1 MEHDMYL
8 FLNFQCLMIILCTFG
23 IPCMASQYSDDNITD
38 VYKNESS
45 SSKASC
51 EVFVIETTLKG
62 SDIGFATIAAV
73 CIIAGFILVF
83 AGTRFISLIYIT
95 ISKILLCLYF
105 ILCS

>member
-1 MEHDMYL
+1 
-8 FLNFQCLMIILCTFG
+8 
-23 IPCMASQYSDDNITD
+23 MASQYSDNITD

-51 EVFVIETTLKG
+51 EVFVIETALKG

-73 CIIAGFILVF
+73 CIVAGFILVF
-83 AGTRFISLIYIT
+83 AGMQFISLIYIT

-105 ILCS
+105 ILYS